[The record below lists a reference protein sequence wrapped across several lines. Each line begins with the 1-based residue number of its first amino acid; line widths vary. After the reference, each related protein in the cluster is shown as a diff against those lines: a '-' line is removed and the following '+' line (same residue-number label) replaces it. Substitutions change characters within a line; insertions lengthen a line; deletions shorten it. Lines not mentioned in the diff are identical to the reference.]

1 MEQDPEQHREFT
13 KSSVVI
19 VGGGFSG
26 MCMAIKLLEAGT
38 RDLIIVEKSTGFGGT
53 WKDNSY
59 PGCCC
64 DVLSTLYSYSF
75 EQNPNWSRRY
85 PAQGEILDYVRE
97 VATKYKLYSFV
108 RFCSEVTEATWDKAS
123 KEWNV
128 SVRVL
133 SNKEAE
139 ACNSYTIQTKFFIS
153 GVGQLTQPY
162 WPQIPGQERFHGK
175 IMHAARWDWSY
186 DLKGKRIAIIGN
198 GAAAVQIAPEVA
210 KVASQLTI
218 FQRTP
223 KWVISRLDD
232 EVQEWKRGLLRNV
245 PFLLPK
251 IRALI
256 MDRNEGTYESL
267 IRRGSAESAELTKES
282 IAFLHS
288 ELPDRPDLWEVLTP
302 KYAPGCKRILITDDY
317 YKTLRLPHVAL
328 ETRGIGT
335 ITEKG
340 IHVGIPK
347 PEEGESLGFDL
358 IVFAT
363 GFQTQEFLQGIDVRG
378 VDGRSLGDIWE
389 KGARALY
396 GMTVESLPNFG
407 ILYGP
412 NTNLGHNSIILM
424 IEAQARYLLT
434 IVKEVLKSA
443 QRGQGLAIT
452 PRPERLREWNAN
464 LQKELDKTTF
474 ADPLCSSWYK
484 NKDGHITNN
493 WSGTVVDY
501 QKLLSKLDWSDFDLE
516 EDDSGSSS
524 LPSGAVAI
532 GRVVEESLV
541 GPQAMIGGISVGAL
555 AALSYLVYRNRR
567 RIPLLG

>member
-26 MCMAIKLLEAGT
+26 MCMAIKLLEAGI
-38 RDLIIVEKSTGFGGT
+38 RDFIILEKSTGFGGT
-53 WKDNSY
+53 WKDNAY

-108 RFCSEVTEATWDKAS
+108 RFGSEVTEATWDEAS

-128 SVRVL
+128 SVRML
-133 SNKEAE
+133 SSKEAE
-139 ACNSYTIQTKFFIS
+139 ACDSYTIQTKFFIS
-153 GVGQLTQPY
+153 GVGQLNQPY
-162 WPQIPGQERFHGK
+162 WPQIPGQARFHGK

-210 KVASQLTI
+210 KVASQLTV

-223 KWVISRLDD
+223 KWVISRLDN

-282 IAFLHS
+282 IEFLHS

-302 KYAPGCKRILITDDY
+302 NYAPGCKRILITDDY

-328 ETRGIGT
+328 ETRDIGM
-335 ITEKG
+335 ITEDG
-340 IHVGIPK
+340 IHVGPLK
-347 PEEGESLGFDL
+347 TEEESLGFDL

-378 VDGRSLGDIWE
+378 VDGRPLGDIWE
-389 KGARALY
+389 KGASALY

-424 IEAQARYLLT
+424 IEAQTRYLLT
-434 IVKEVLKSA
+434 VVKEVLKAA

-452 PRPERLREWNAN
+452 PRLNRLREWNTQ
-464 LQKELDKTTF
+464 LQKDLDKTTF

-493 WSGTVVDY
+493 WGGTVVEY
-501 QKLLSKLDWSDFDLE
+501 QKLLSKVDWSDFELE
-516 EDDSGSSS
+516 QADRDPSS

-541 GPQAMIGGISVGAL
+541 GQQAMIGGVAVGAL
-555 AALSYLVYRNRR
+555 AAVSYLLYRNRR
-567 RIPLLG
+567 KIPLLD

>member
-26 MCMAIKLLEAGT
+26 MCMAIKLLEAGI
-38 RDLIIVEKSTGFGGT
+38 RDFIILEKSTGFGGT
-53 WKDNSY
+53 WKDNAY

-108 RFCSEVTEATWDKAS
+108 RFGSEVTEATWDKAS

-128 SVRVL
+128 SVRML
-133 SNKEAE
+133 SSKEAE
-139 ACNSYTIQTKFFIS
+139 ACDSYTIQTNFFIS
-153 GVGQLTQPY
+153 GVGQLNQPY
-162 WPQIPGQERFHGK
+162 WPQIPGQECFHGK

-186 DLKGKRIAIIGN
+186 DLTGKRIAIIGN

-223 KWVISRLDD
+223 KWVIPRLDD

-288 ELPDRPDLWEVLTP
+288 ELPDRPDLWEILTP
-302 KYAPGCKRILITDDY
+302 NYAPGCKRILITDDY

-328 ETRGIGT
+328 ETRDIGT
-335 ITEKG
+335 ITEEG
-340 IHVGIPK
+340 IHVGPPK
-347 PEEGESLGFDL
+347 TEGESLGFDL

-363 GFQTQEFLQGIDVRG
+363 GFQTQQFLHGIDVRG
-378 VDGRSLGDIWE
+378 VDGRPLGDIWE
-389 KGARALY
+389 KGASALY
-396 GMTVESLPNFG
+396 GITVESLPNFG

-434 IVKEVLKSA
+434 IVKEVLKFA
-443 QRGQGLAIT
+443 QRGQGLVIT
-452 PRPERLREWNAN
+452 PRLGRLREWNAQ
-464 LQKELDKTTF
+464 LQKDLDKTTF

-493 WSGTVVDY
+493 WGGTVVEY
-501 QKLLSKLDWSDFDLE
+501 QKLLSKVDWSDFELE
-516 EDDSGSSS
+516 QDDRDPSS
-524 LPSGAVAI
+524 LPSGAVTI

-541 GPQAMIGGISVGAL
+541 RPQAMIGGVAVGAL
-555 AALSYLVYRNRR
+555 ATVSYLVYRNRR
-567 RIPLLG
+567 RIPLLD

>member
-1 MEQDPEQHREFT
+1 MDQEPEQHRAFT

-26 MCMAIKLLEAGT
+26 MCMAIKLLEAGI
-38 RDLIIVEKSTGFGGT
+38 RDFIILEKSTGFGGT
-53 WKDNSY
+53 WKDNAY

-75 EQNPNWSRRY
+75 EQNANWTRRY

-108 RFCSEVTEATWDKAS
+108 RFGSEVTGATWDKKS

-133 SNKEAE
+133 SSMEAE
-139 ACNSYTIQTKFFIS
+139 ACGTYTVQTKFFIS
-153 GVGQLTQPY
+153 GVGQLNQPY
-162 WPQIPGQERFHGK
+162 WPQIPGQDRFHGK

-198 GAAAVQIAPEVA
+198 GASAVQIAPEVA

-223 KWVISRLDD
+223 KWIIAREDN
-232 EVQEWKRGLLRNV
+232 EVKQWKRVLFRNV

-251 IRALI
+251 VRALTMDGREESYEELIRA
-256 MDRNEGTYESL
+256 
-267 IRRGSAESAELTKES
+267 GSAESAKLTKTS
-282 IAFLHS
+282 IKFLRK
-288 ELPDRPDLWEVLTP
+288 ELPDRPDLWEILTP

-317 YKTLRLPHVAL
+317 YKTLRLSHVAL
-328 ETRGIGT
+328 DTRDIQT
-335 ITEKG
+335 ITEEG
-340 IHVGIPK
+340 IDVLDLK
-347 PEEGESLGFDL
+347 TKEGESLEFDL

-363 GFQTQEFLQGIDVRG
+363 GFQTQEFLHGIDVRG
-378 VDGRSLGDIWE
+378 VDGRPLGDIWE
-389 KGARALY
+389 KGASALY

-407 ILYGP
+407 IFYGP

-434 IVKEVLKSA
+434 IVKEVLKAA

-452 PRPERLREWNAN
+452 PRLERLREWNVQ
-464 LQKELDKTTF
+464 LQKDLDKTTF

-484 NKDGHITNN
+484 NKEGHITNN
-493 WSGTVVDY
+493 WSGTVVEY
-501 QKLLSKLDWSDFDLE
+501 QKLLSKVDWSDFELE
-516 EDDSGSSS
+516 GDDSGASP
-524 LPSGAVAI
+524 LPSGQVAI
-532 GRVVEESLV
+532 GRVVEESLI
-541 GPQAMIGGISVGAL
+541 GPQAMIGGVAVGAL
-555 AALSYLVYRNRR
+555 AAVSYLVYRNRR
-567 RIPLLG
+567 RIPLLA

>member
-1 MEQDPEQHREFT
+1 
-13 KSSVVI
+13 
-19 VGGGFSG
+19 
-26 MCMAIKLLEAGT
+26 MCMAIKLLEAGI
-38 RDLIIVEKSTGFGGT
+38 RDFIILEKSTGFGGT
-53 WKDNSY
+53 WKDNAY

-108 RFCSEVTEATWDKAS
+108 RFGSEVTEATWDKAS

-128 SVRVL
+128 SVRML
-133 SNKEAE
+133 SSKEAE
-139 ACNSYTIQTKFFIS
+139 ACDSYTIQTKFFIS
-153 GVGQLTQPY
+153 GVGQLNQPY
-162 WPQIPGQERFHGK
+162 WPQIPGQARFHGK

-210 KVASQLTI
+210 KVASQLTV

-223 KWVISRLDD
+223 KWVISRLDN

-267 IRRGSAESAELTKES
+267 IRRGSAESVELTKES
-282 IAFLHS
+282 IEYLHS

-302 KYAPGCKRILITDDY
+302 NYAPGCKRILITDDY

-328 ETRGIGT
+328 ETRDIGM
-335 ITEKG
+335 ITEEG
-340 IHVGIPK
+340 IHVGPLK
-347 PEEGESLGFDL
+347 TEEESLGFDL

-378 VDGRSLGDIWE
+378 VDGRPLGDIWG
-389 KGARALY
+389 KGASALY

-424 IEAQARYLLT
+424 IEAQTRYLLT
-434 IVKEVLKSA
+434 IVKEVLKA
-443 QRGQGLAIT
+443 TQRGQGLAIT
-452 PRPERLREWNAN
+452 PRLHRLREWNIQ
-464 LQKELDKTTF
+464 LQKDLDKTTF

-493 WSGTVVDY
+493 WGGTVVEY
-501 QKLLSKLDWSDFDLE
+501 QKLLSKVDWSDFELE
-516 EDDSGSSS
+516 QDDRDPSS

-532 GRVVEESLV
+532 GRVVEESLI
-541 GPQAMIGGISVGAL
+541 GPQAMIGGVAVGAL
-555 AALSYLVYRNRR
+555 AAVSYLLYRNRR
-567 RIPLLG
+567 KIPLLD